1 MKQRADGASA
11 SVCIVD
17 IFGLKEIATTL
28 ILGSFTILIVE
39 FVVYFTFGVPITHVF
54 DRSYRSHRRR
64 DTQIFLFAC
73 FALGLVTEDILWKS
87 RSSVDLGGNTRRIL
101 CRKEIFEDLRDEPQ
115 NVTRLRLQSAVLVNA
130 LLTNSPA
137 VQPLAKQL
145 ADNRVFRAIDGDRG
159 KRVEEWLTC
168 NACDLNKPRRQEF
181 EASMQ
186 KVWYEAHNR
195 VYQVEGYREEMLRI
209 ETRQRFSGTLSQ
221 LAYIALWVSFT
232 GGVAMLF
239 VLLVTARKPSIRAWL
254 QANISHRPRRLRA
267 LLMLPPG
274 NLIRRSIR
282 YSVLLAARCLL
293 LFLVYFFGVWAHTR
307 ESLEFNK
314 RTFGYF
320 NSLVFEAAHQIS
332 EPAAA
337 APAPH
342 GTK

>member
-1 MKQRADGASA
+1 MKQKGGWNSA
-11 SVCIVD
+11 LVCIMD

-39 FVVYFTFGVPITHVF
+39 FVVFFTFGVPITHVF
-54 DRSYRSHRRR
+54 DRAYRPHRRR

-87 RSSVDLGGNTRRIL
+87 RSSVDLGGSTRRIL
-101 CRKEIFEDLRDEPQ
+101 CRKEVFEDLRDEPQ

-130 LLTNSPA
+130 LLTNSPS

-145 ADNRVFRAIDGDRG
+145 ADNRVFRAIDGGRG

-168 NACDLNKPRRQEF
+168 NACDLSKWRRQEF

-195 VYQVEGYREEMLRI
+195 VYQVDGYREEMLRI

-221 LAYIALWVSFT
+221 LAYIALWVSWI
-232 GGVAMLF
+232 GGVAVLF
-239 VLLVTARKPSIRAWL
+239 VMLVTARTPSIRGWL
-254 QANISHRPRRLRA
+254 QSHVPRRPRRFRA
-267 LLMLPPG
+267 LLMLPPA
-274 NLIRRSIR
+274 NLVRRSFR
-282 YSVLLAARCLL
+282 YGLLLAARCLL

-332 EPAAA
+332 EPAGAS
-337 APAPH
+337 PVQH